1 MAFRPHWPPTK
12 LGSPPCPSGEAE
24 RDRHFSKV
32 LPALEGAC
40 PVPPSFKWQQ
50 VAEQEKAGTWAT
62 APDWMRDKANE
73 RTAPKAGKAP

>member
-1 MAFRPHWPPTK
+1 
-12 LGSPPCPSGEAE
+12 
-24 RDRHFSKV
+24 V